1 MSARVPFTIL
11 TGWLGAGKTT
21 ALNRMLAA
29 PGGRRIAVLVN
40 ELGRISI
47 DTQLIIGRGGDVLEL
62 AGGCVCCKVDIKN
75 DLWDGIADIVN
86 RSAPDQIVLET
97 TGIAEPAAILDGL
110 VRVPEAVRERILPA
124 GVVCVVDAEAAG
136 AAIESR
142 EEAREQA
149 ASADR
154 VLLSKLDR
162 ATAAAV
168 RACHARLDELA
179 PAAERAGFPGDD
191 AGARAM
197 TAWVVEP
204 RPLRA
209 WTQRRH
215 GHEDGD
221 GEGGEGGGGSGGG
234 SGGGHG
240 GGGVGHG
247 GGGHRPHRHPGQLTA
262 VAFTD
267 DAPLV
272 GERVLAV
279 VEALGDR
286 LVRAKG
292 FVHLAGDDRR
302 GFVERAGVRTELSH
316 REPWGDAPRRTEL
329 VLIGDGLDEA
339 ALSRALW
346 ACRAAGG
353 QGSGS

>member
-21 ALNRMLAA
+21 TLNRMLAA
-29 PGGRRIAVLVN
+29 QHGRRIAVLVN
-40 ELGRISI
+40 ELGRIAI
-47 DTQLIIGRGGDVLEL
+47 DTQLIVGRGGDVLEL

-110 VRVPEAVRERILPA
+110 VRVPDSVRDRILPA
-124 GVVCVVDAEAAG
+124 GVVCVVDAEAGG
-136 AAIESR
+136 AAIAAR

-149 ASADR
+149 AGADR
-154 VLLSKLDR
+154 ILLSKLDR
-162 ATAAAV
+162 ATAGAV

-209 WTQRRH
+209 WTQGRH
-215 GHEDGD
+215 GHDHGDGD
-221 GEGGEGGGGSGGG
+221 
-234 SGGGHG
+234 
-240 GGGVGHG
+240 
-247 GGGHRPHRHPGQLTA
+247 RPHRHGGQLTA
-262 VAFTD
+262 IAFTD

-279 VEALGDR
+279 VEGLGDR

-292 FVHLAGDDRR
+292 FVHLAGDERR

-316 REPWGDAPRRTEL
+316 REPWGDQPRRTEL

-339 ALSRALW
+339 AVHRALW

-353 QGSGS
+353 

>member
-29 PGGRRIAVLVN
+29 PHGRRIAVLVN
-40 ELGRISI
+40 ELGRIAI
-47 DTQLIIGRGGDVLEL
+47 DTQLIVGRGGDVLEL

-136 AAIESR
+136 AALERR

-149 ASADR
+149 AAADR
-154 VLLSKLDR
+154 ILLSKLDR
-162 ATAAAV
+162 ATADAV

-179 PAAERAGFPGDD
+179 PAAERAGFPADD

-215 GHEDGD
+215 G
-221 GEGGEGGGGSGGG
+221 GEHAEH
-234 SGGGHG
+234 GGHAHAHHHH
-240 GGGVGHG
+240 GH
-247 GGGHRPHRHPGQLTA
+247 HHPGQLTA
-262 VAFTD
+262 IAFTD

-279 VEALGDR
+279 VEGLGEH

-316 REPWGDAPRRTEL
+316 RGAWGDAPRRTEL

-339 ALSRALW
+339 AVHRALW
-346 ACRAAGG
+346 ACRAGG
-353 QGSGS
+353 GELDRR